1 MEMSESEELVNVV
14 IEAAVETDGR
24 KKLQCADAFRIAKRF
39 DVGAGRIGRICND
52 NNIKICACQL
62 GCFK

>member
-1 MEMSESEELVNVV
+1 MSEDVKLVNVV

-24 KKLQCADAFRIAKRF
+24 KKLPCAKAFQIAKRF
-39 DVGAGRIGRICND
+39 GIGVGRIGRICNE